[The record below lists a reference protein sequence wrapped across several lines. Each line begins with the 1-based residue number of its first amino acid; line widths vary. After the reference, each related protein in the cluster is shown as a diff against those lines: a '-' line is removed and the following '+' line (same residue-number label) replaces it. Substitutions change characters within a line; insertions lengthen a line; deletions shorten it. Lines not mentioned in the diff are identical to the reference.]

1 MGTEGYNNCVNTIWN
16 LDGSVKWK
24 FEYPKDENGNETSM
38 PKISPYIQE
47 HMHLV
52 HAIRT
57 GEYVNYGEITANS
70 TLTAIM
76 ARTAAYTG
84 KKVTWEE
91 IYKSDMDLGPT
102 EIKFGP
108 VAMEFEVPIPGTA
121 HKA

>member
-1 MGTEGYNNCVNTIWN
+1 
-16 LDGSVKWK
+16 
-24 FEYPKDENGNETSM
+24 
-38 PKISPYIQE
+38 PYIQE

-84 KKVTWEE
+84 RKVTWEE
-91 IYKSDMDLGPT
+91 IFKSDMDLGPK

-108 VAMEFEVPIPGTA
+108 VDMQFDVPIPGTA